1 MSTDIQ
7 LKKEYYASIGIT
19 ANNTTI
25 VDGNISRSATE
36 KEFEQLLSS
45 WSSPEEHIQ
54 IQSQISA
61 NTAYKGQRI
70 PLYPHEEEQID
81 AIYKGF
87 KYLSD
92 NGTDIG
98 PECQAW
104 IDTITEIKTK
114 YPRPSANT

>member
-19 ANNTTI
+19 ANTTPI
-25 VDGNISRSATE
+25 VVGGVSRPATQE
-36 KEFEQLLSS
+36 EFESLLSS
-45 WSSPEEHIQ
+45 WSSPQEHIK
-54 IQSQISA
+54 IQAQISA
-61 NTAYKGQRI
+61 NTEYKSQRI
-70 PLYPHEEEQID
+70 PFYPHEEEQID

-98 PECQAW
+98 PDCQEW
-104 IDTITEIKTK
+104 VDTLTEIKTK
-114 YPRPSANT
+114 YPKPE